1 MKFSWGSST
10 TNCCHNKLPMDGLL
24 VAMVDSL
31 WLVSTILDVFSY
43 KNVQFLFPLSEKL
56 IQT

>member
-1 MKFSWGSST
+1 
-10 TNCCHNKLPMDGLL
+10 MDGLL